1 MFLFRYS
8 ISAASDTMPLFQIFS
23 RVREK
28 LRKIGESLPLALEDG
43 HYHNYMSRELSDHS
57 GTLKERRA
65 L

>member
-1 MFLFRYS
+1 
-8 ISAASDTMPLFQIFS
+8 
-23 RVREK
+23 VREK
-28 LRKIGESLPLALEDG
+28 LRKIGESLPFALEDE

>member
-1 MFLFRYS
+1 
-8 ISAASDTMPLFQIFS
+8 MPLLPNIFK

>member
-1 MFLFRYS
+1 
-8 ISAASDTMPLFQIFS
+8 
-23 RVREK
+23 VREK

>member
-8 ISAASDTMPLFQIFS
+8 ISAASDTMPLLPNIFKG
-23 RVREK
+23 EGK
-28 LRKIGESLPLALEDG
+28 AKKNWRKSAALEDG